1 MSRNLTHVHIDN
13 FEIITTLGYGT
24 FGRVKL
30 VKLKGSKE
38 VYALKVMKKIDI
50 IKQKQVE
57 HIKSEKEIL
66 MELDHPFIVSL
77 YDMH

>member
-1 MSRNLTHVHIDN
+1 MSLHTPHIDD

-30 VKLKGSKE
+30 VRLRNSRE
-38 VYALKVMKKIDI
+38 VFALKIMKKIDI

-57 HIKSEKEIL
+57 HIKSEK
-66 MELDHPFIVSL
+66 
-77 YDMH
+77 

>member
-1 MSRNLTHVHIDN
+1 MSNTNIHIDL

-30 VKLKGSKE
+30 VRLKNTRE
-38 VYALKVMKKIDI
+38 VFALKIMKKIDI
-50 IKQKQVE
+50 IKQKQVD

-77 YDMH
+77 Y

>member
-30 VKLKGSKE
+30 VKLKGNKE

>member
-1 MSRNLTHVHIDN
+1 MSNSNIHIDL
-13 FEIITTLGYGT
+13 FEIVTTLGYGT

-30 VKLKGSKE
+30 VRLKNTRE
-38 VYALKVMKKIDI
+38 VFALKIMKKIDI
-50 IKQKQVE
+50 IKQKQVY

-77 YDMH
+77 Y

>member
-1 MSRNLTHVHIDN
+1 MSNSNIHIDL
-13 FEIITTLGYGT
+13 FEIVTTLGYGT

-30 VKLKGSKE
+30 VRLKNTRE
-38 VYALKVMKKIDI
+38 VFALKIMKKIDI
-50 IKQKQVE
+50 IKQKQVD

-77 YDMH
+77 Y

>member
-1 MSRNLTHVHIDN
+1 MSNSLYNIRIDL

-30 VKLKGSKE
+30 VRLKNSKE
-38 VYALKVMKKIDI
+38 VFALKIMKKIDI

-77 YDMH
+77 

>member
-1 MSRNLTHVHIDN
+1 MSHRLLDIDY

-30 VKLKGSKE
+30 VRLRNTRE
-38 VYALKVMKKIDI
+38 VFALKIMKKIDI
-50 IKQKQVE
+50 IKQKQVD

-66 MELDHPFIVSL
+66 SALNHPFIVSL
-77 YDMH
+77 

>member
-1 MSRNLTHVHIDN
+1 MDTRISIDI

-38 VYALKVMKKIDI
+38 VYALKVMKKVDI
-50 IKQKQVE
+50 IKQKQVD
-57 HIKSEKEIL
+57 HTKS
-66 MELDHPFIVSL
+66 
-77 YDMH
+77 